1 MGFPKRQITSRV
13 RPPEAGLYVGGDLRH
28 AMRSLRRSPGFAL
41 TAILLLALG
50 IGANTAVFSVV
61 RAVLLRPLPYH
72 DPERLV
78 LLWGGL
84 ETSGANRHRVMTGED
99 VAAIA
104 EFNTTLESYAA
115 FKTWEGN
122 LDAQVDLI
130 RPDGSDRLRGALVT
144 PNFFELLGL
153 SAHQGRLFS
162 SNDTE
167 AAPLAILSYEVWAD

>member
-1 MGFPKRQITSRV
+1 MNN
-13 RPPEAGLYVGGDLRH
+13 DLGQALRL
-28 AMRSLRRSPGFAL
+28 LRRSPGFTVA
-41 TAILLLALG
+41 AILLLTLG

-61 RAVLLRPLPYH
+61 HGVLLRPLPYH

-84 ETSGANRHRVMTGED
+84 ETRGGNRHRVMTGED

-104 EFNTTLESYAA
+104 QFNTTLESYAA

-130 RPDGSDRLRGALVT
+130 RADGSDRLRGALRH
-144 PNFFELLGL
+144 PELLRTARPVCTSGSPVL
-153 SAHQGRLFS
+153 VAGH
-162 SNDTE
+162 
-167 AAPLAILSYEVWAD
+167 